1 MVSNDHVVRPTPGVD
16 PELGAALWM
25 LDDTRARTLNAV
37 AGVAPAQV
45 DAIPIG
51 GGNTIGALLYHIA
64 AVERDWLYRDIL
76 EQELPDW
83 STPLFPQNM
92 REENGR
98 LTPFRG
104 MALDQHLSRLDTVR
118 AHLRS
123 DLASLSRDDFRR
135 VRAASGSG
143 GGTPEWIL
151 HHLRE
156 HEAEHRGQIQE
167 IRTLLAQGR

>member
-1 MVSNDHVVRPTPGVD
+1 MAADDHVVRPTPGVE

-25 LDDTRARTLNAV
+25 LDDTRARTLNAI
-37 AGVAPAQV
+37 GGISPSQV

-64 AVERDWLYRDIL
+64 AVEMDWLYRDIL
-76 EQELPDW
+76 EQPLPDW
-83 STPLFPQNM
+83 TGPLFPQEV
-92 REENGR
+92 REEGGR
-98 LTPFRG
+98 LTPVRG
-104 MALDQHLSRLDTVR
+104 IPLDEHLDRLAQVR
-118 AHLRS
+118 AHLHS
-123 DLASLSRDDFRR
+123 DLEGLSSDEFRR
-135 VRAASGSG
+135 ARDVEQG

-167 IRTLLAQGR
+167 IRTVLARGR